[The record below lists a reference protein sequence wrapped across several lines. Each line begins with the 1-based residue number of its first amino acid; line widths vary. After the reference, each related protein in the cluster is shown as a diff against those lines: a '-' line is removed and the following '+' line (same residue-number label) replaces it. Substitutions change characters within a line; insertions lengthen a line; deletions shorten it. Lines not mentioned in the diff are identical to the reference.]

1 MKSFI
6 PEINQFLLTGEFT
19 NNLDNFGNI
28 NIFSVPNNINEEYV
42 SFRLLNNLYDNKK
55 IKELYDVSMEEIAT
69 PTVSELIETESNKD
83 TISRLNIEVAALNDQ
98 LNAVINSSK
107 IKTTD
112 DDVAAAKNLI
122 IQLRIQLGEGKVESD
137 FSSQFPYLKNVDNPP
152 E

>member
-6 PEINQFLLTGEFT
+6 TETNQFLLTGEFT

-28 NIFSVPNNINEEYV
+28 NLFSVPSDINEEYI
-42 SFRLLNNLYDNKK
+42 SFKLLNNLYDNKK
-55 IKELYDVSMEEIAT
+55 IEELYDVNMEEIST
-69 PTVSELIETESNKD
+69 PTLSESIEVESNKD

-137 FSSQFPYLKNVDNPP
+137 FSSEFPYLKNVDNPP
-152 E
+152 K